1 MDLAPML
8 QEVVVRQQDR
18 CLTASETTLA
28 TRIIWTRSQVPL
40 TMPNRPEVKSITH
53 KTWQFQQPAQVAI
66 ASVIEITPKT
76 LNSNTF
82 QTRNKCK
89 CQVTTCTAPLARSSR
104 LKCAE
109 WCRLVD
115 STCRSRANLGI
126 TRDPKTQQHRSHQVN
141 NKFC

>member
-8 QEVVVRQQDR
+8 QEVAVRQLDR
-18 CLTASETTLA
+18 CLMASETTLA
-28 TRIIWTRSQVPL
+28 TPIIWTRSQVPS
-40 TMPNRPEVKSITH
+40 TMLNRPEVKSITH
-53 KTWQFQQPAQVAI
+53 KTWQFLLLDQVAI
-66 ASVIEITPKT
+66 ASVIEITLKT
-76 LNSNTF
+76 PNSNTF

-89 CQVTTCTAPLARSSR
+89 CQVTICTAPLERSSR
-104 LKCAE
+104 LRCAE

-126 TRDPKTQQHRSHQVN
+126 TRDPKTRQHRSHQVN